1 MNIGI
6 LWKSG
11 SSEGWID
18 TFSISDF
25 KKDCI
30 NELYIH
36 PVISKGEKSTF
47 AACIKTVQGSH
58 VCLDYRPF
66 PITNEHE
73 DILLGIVEFKIDVKK
88 NKISKFTWQ
97 EINSSIIE
105 GVDYQQTSP
114 SRKPKIP
121 QRIYNLLACEDI
133 DKENPFFDQVN
144 NAFSQIPNKVSVNTS
159 VFVRNPIVVKEA
171 LNRAKGI
178 CQKCGNNAPFIS
190 KVTNE
195 PYLEVHHIIP
205 LSEKGADN
213 LHNVIAICPNCHR
226 EAHFGSA

>member
-1 MNIGI
+1 M
-6 LWKSG
+6 
-11 SSEGWID
+11 
-18 TFSISDF
+18 
-25 KKDCI
+25 
-30 NELYIH
+30 
-36 PVISKGEKSTF
+36 
-47 AACIKTVQGSH
+47 
-58 VCLDYRPF
+58 
-66 PITNEHE
+66 
-73 DILLGIVEFKIDVKK
+73 
-88 NKISKFTWQ
+88 
-97 EINSSIIE
+97 
-105 GVDYQQTSP
+105 
-114 SRKPKIP
+114 
-121 QRIYNLLACEDI
+121 
-133 DKENPFFDQVN
+133 N